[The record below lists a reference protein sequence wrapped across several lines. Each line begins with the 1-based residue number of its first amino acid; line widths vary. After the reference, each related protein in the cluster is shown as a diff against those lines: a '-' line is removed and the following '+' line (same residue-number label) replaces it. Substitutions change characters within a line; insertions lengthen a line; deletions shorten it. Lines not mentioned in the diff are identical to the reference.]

1 MDQADELLPTHGLIT
16 LVADRGLPTE
26 ASPAAPACLADP
38 AELPKYERECQASNG
53 ADVESIKRDSAPADL
68 ADLADPC
75 LRTPFCTV
83 SRRPA
88 GPLAPP
94 TRRARLRSR

>member
-38 AELPKYERECQASNG
+38 ADPADPADHAQLPKYERECQASNG
-53 ADVESIKRDSAPADL
+53 ADVESIKRDSTPADL
-68 ADLADPC
+68 ADPACRPLLAYP
-75 LRTPFCTV
+75 LLTP
-83 SRRPA
+83 
-88 GPLAPP
+88 
-94 TRRARLRSR
+94 

>member
-38 AELPKYERECQASNG
+38 ADHAQLPKYDRECQASNG
-53 ADVESIKRDSAPADL
+53 ADVESIKRDSTP

-75 LRTPFCTV
+75 LPTPC
-83 SRRPA
+83 
-88 GPLAPP
+88 
-94 TRRARLRSR
+94 